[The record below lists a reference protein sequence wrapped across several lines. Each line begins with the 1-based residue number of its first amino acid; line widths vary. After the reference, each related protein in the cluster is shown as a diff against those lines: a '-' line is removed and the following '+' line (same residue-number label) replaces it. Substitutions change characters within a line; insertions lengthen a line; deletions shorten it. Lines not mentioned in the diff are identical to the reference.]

1 MTKSRQAYPT
11 DLNDTEWQ
19 EILPYL
25 PEDKPTGRPRE
36 HSLREIL
43 NAIFYITRSGCSWRM
58 MPHDL
63 PPWKTVYHYF
73 RLWRKEAF
81 WEALNRILRE
91 KLREKK
97 GRNRNPSAAII
108 DSQSVKTL
116 EGGEER
122 GFDAGKKVSG
132 RKRHLVVDTLGLLL
146 VVIVTS
152 ASVQD
157 RDAAR
162 LVLRELYRRFRDS
175 MRIELVWADGGYQ
188 GELVSWLKLVTG
200 WTLEIVKKLADQVG
214 FQVLPRRWVVE
225 RSFSWLGRQRRLSKD
240 YERLTQTSEA
250 FIYVAMI
257 SLMLKQLAK
266 S

>member
-132 RKRHLVVDTLGLLL
+132 RKRHIVVDTLGLLL

-152 ASVQD
+152 AS
-157 RDAAR
+157 AAAASIR
-162 LVLRELYRRFRDS
+162 
-175 MRIELVWADGGYQ
+175 AA
-188 GELVSWLKLVTG
+188 T
-200 WTLEIVKKLADQVG
+200 
-214 FQVLPRRWVVE
+214 
-225 RSFSWLGRQRRLSKD
+225 
-240 YERLTQTSEA
+240 
-250 FIYVAMI
+250 
-257 SLMLKQLAK
+257 
-266 S
+266 

>member
-19 EILPYL
+19 AISPYL
-25 PEDKPTGRPRE
+25 PEDKSTGRPRE
-36 HSLREIL
+36 HS
-43 NAIFYITRSGCSWRM
+43 
-58 MPHDL
+58 
-63 PPWKTVYHYF
+63 
-73 RLWRKEAF
+73 
-81 WEALNRILRE
+81 LRE

-132 RKRHLVVDTLGLLL
+132 RKRHIVVDTLGLLL

-157 RDAAR
+157 RDAAK
-162 LVLRELYRRFRDS
+162 LSTYR
-175 MRIELVWADGGYQ
+175 
-188 GELVSWLKLVTG
+188 K
-200 WTLEIVKKLADQVG
+200 
-214 FQVLPRRWVVE
+214 
-225 RSFSWLGRQRRLSKD
+225 
-240 YERLTQTSEA
+240 
-250 FIYVAMI
+250 I
-257 SLMLKQLAK
+257 SL
-266 S
+266 

>member
-1 MTKSRQAYPT
+1 
-11 DLNDTEWQ
+11 
-19 EILPYL
+19 
-25 PEDKPTGRPRE
+25 
-36 HSLREIL
+36 
-43 NAIFYITRSGCSWRM
+43 M

-63 PPWKTVYHYF
+63 LPWKTVYHYF
-73 RLWRKEAF
+73 RLWRKDGS

-122 GFDAGKKVSG
+122 GFDADKKVSG
-132 RKRHLVVDTLGLLL
+132 RKRHIVVDTLGLLL

-157 RDAAR
+157 QDAAR

-175 MRIELVWADGGYQ
+175 MRLELVWADGGYQ
-188 GELVSWLKLVTG
+188 GELISWIKLMTG